1 MKKTFKLEH
10 PKVKVPRIVDS
21 IRHDI
26 KKYLTKERKSPLP
39 PGAKYWGFECKVG
52 QSEESAESVPL
63 QSLSSSIDALVEN
76 DIKTVY
82 VEITPKPVEA
92 DDSQSGGESY

>member
-39 PGAKYWGFECKVG
+39 PDAKYWGFECRVG
-52 QSEESAESVPL
+52 QSEALAESVPL

-76 DIKTVY
+76 GSKTVY
-82 VEITPKPVEA
+82 VEITPKPVKA
-92 DDSQSGGESY
+92 DDTQSRGERY